1 MTSTI
6 DVPENKSS
14 PPPPPRCHHRGEKTI
29 TDKEAWTRWVSGF
42 ERHWSALDGRI
53 SKLPGQPT
61 DEFLEIAKVAIKASL
76 DQMNKDPLSAQK
88 KKPG

>member
-1 MTSTI
+1 M
-6 DVPENKSS
+6 
-14 PPPPPRCHHRGEKTI
+14 
-29 TDKEAWTRWVSGF
+29 SGF

-61 DEFLEIAKVAIKASL
+61 DEFLEIAKTAIRASL

-88 KKPG
+88 KKPGGSGAPGGNERGGEGS